1 MAEIDAARTG
11 QLNPDQL
18 DAFLARKDEGPVRML
33 NLLKFK
39 PDGGFALYMQYGEA
53 TGPLLEKAGA
63 SVVYLGQPAELLI
76 GDEDWDLL
84 AIVEYPTRN
93 AFLQMVGSSDYQA
106 IEHLRHDALV
116 RSVLYATDPLDR

>member
-1 MAEIDAARTG
+1 MAETDAAGTR
-11 QLNPDQL
+11 QLNPGPL

-39 PDGGFALYMQYGEA
+39 PEGGLQLYKQYGEA

-63 SVVYLGQPAELLI
+63 SVIYLGRPAELLI

-116 RSVLYATDPLDR
+116 RSVLYATDPL

>member
-1 MAEIDAARTG
+1 MAATDAARTR

-18 DAFLARKDEGPVRML
+18 DAFQARKDEGPVRML

-39 PDGGFALYMQYGEA
+39 PDGGFQLYMQYAEA
-53 TGPLLEKAGA
+53 TGPLLEKVGA
-63 SVVYLGQPAELLI
+63 SIVYSGRPAELLI
-76 GDEDWDLL
+76 GKEDWDLL

-93 AFLQMVGSSDYQA
+93 AFLQMVGSSAYQA

-116 RSVLYATDPLDR
+116 RSVLYATDPL